1 MLALRQQLSR
11 GAVLDH
17 PHPPLATTYMQDL
30 CKRVAPPTAT
40 TPRVPPMGRK
50 GSGSRP
56 GRSAG
61 SGDRNS
67 CGSRQGRNGDAT
79 LPVLQ
84 QHPILGK
91 LPSLRKALSQPLL
104 HAELPHV
111 PARMAGSGR
120 GAALALQAAPE
131 LAAPAAVDEV
141 GSGLPPT
148 PAELGMEHGVLGPI
162 PEQGSS
168 DAEAA
173 RLAESPSQPESRHL
187 GLPAAT
193 SSSGIAQSATTLF
206 NKILGRKPATAAASA
221 AVAAEAP
228 RMRRAAAAPAATVER
243 SASSPASASSAA
255 ELPARTFCKHRLSP
269 PLMNITAR
277 AASSGYGQPASPRSP
292 RQLPSQLSSS
302 TSGGLDGE
310 RWVVDDRIPAF
321 YSKSTSFTSAVSS
334 LPRLTSGTGT
344 GAGTSS
350 PHRVSSLKGSF
361 SPPVSR
367 TPCGPEGSLSAMGSA
382 GPGGA
387 AKPHSSQ
394 RTSMPGEA
402 SSTRALGTVGVG
414 GTKQAEAFADAGA
427 AAGVQHSVASWSHP
441 AMASGPSDGG
451 SGKMPAHRP
460 RKLSAT
466 EIRLSM
472 HRIALG
478 PGAGADST
486 GGGGG
491 GGLYKAPAASC
502 VAAKR

>member
-1 MLALRQQLSR
+1 MGPAMLALRQQLSR

-17 PHPPLATTYMQDL
+17 PHPLATTYMQDL

-67 CGSRQGRNGDAT
+67 CGSRQGRGGDAT

-148 PAELGMEHGVLGPI
+148 PAELGMEHGVLAPI

-173 RLAESPSQPESRHL
+173 RPAESPSQPESRHL
-187 GLPAAT
+187 GLAAAT
-193 SSSGIAQSATTLF
+193 SSAGIAQSATTLF
-206 NKILGRKPATAAASA
+206 NQILGRKPATAAASA

-277 AASSGYGQPASPRSP
+277 AASSGYGQPVSPRSP
-292 RQLPSQLSSS
+292 RQLLSQLSSS

-310 RWVVDDRIPAF
+310 RWVVGDRIPAF
-321 YSKSTSFTSAVSS
+321 YSRSTSFTSAVSS
-334 LPRLTSGTGT
+334 LPRFTSGTGT
-344 GAGTSS
+344 GTGTSS
-350 PHRVSSLKGSF
+350 PQRVPSLKGSF

-367 TPCGPEGSLSAMGSA
+367 TGSLAAMGSA

-394 RTSMPGEA
+394 TTSMPGEA
-402 SSTRALGTVGVG
+402 TRTRATWHSWRG
-414 GTKQAEAFADAGA
+414 GHQAGR
-427 AAGVQHSVASWSHP
+427 
-441 AMASGPSDGG
+441 GG
-451 SGKMPAHRP
+451 
-460 RKLSAT
+460 
-466 EIRLSM
+466 
-472 HRIALG
+472 
-478 PGAGADST
+478 
-486 GGGGG
+486 
-491 GGLYKAPAASC
+491 C
-502 VAAKR
+502 